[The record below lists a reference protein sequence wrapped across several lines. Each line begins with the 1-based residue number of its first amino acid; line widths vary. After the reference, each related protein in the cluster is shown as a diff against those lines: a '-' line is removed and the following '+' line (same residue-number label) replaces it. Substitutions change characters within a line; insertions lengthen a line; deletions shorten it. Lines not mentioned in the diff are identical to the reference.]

1 MKCVSQVHVSGYV
14 NNKMKIF
21 WGVDKLGVENATSW
35 WRGRH
40 VTQPSLLYHIGR
52 LKNPFSFKSP
62 TLHTQDSDSQARQP
76 PHSHWE
82 ARLPVASSH
91 FLIGLIFSASAFS
104 SPNTWLQVAEHHLAL
119 TDGPRTSLQSAPR
132 HATTTKPE
140 HES

>member
-1 MKCVSQVHVSGYV
+1 MMKCVSQVHVSGYV

-40 VTQPSLLYHIGR
+40 VTQPSLPYHPSGGSKTPSLSNRPPSTPKIQIRRPDNNHTRIGR
-52 LKNPFSFKSP
+52 PAYPSR
-62 TLHTQDSDSQARQP
+62 AR
-76 PHSHWE
+76 
-82 ARLPVASSH
+82 ASS
-91 FLIGLIFSASAFS
+91 SASSSAFS
-104 SPNTWLQVAEHHLAL
+104 SPNTWLQVAEHYLAL

-132 HATTTKPE
+132 HATTTKLE